1 MADVVERVRP
11 SVVRIETN
19 RGSGSGLVFETVP
32 GTGAAL
38 VLTNHHVVEA
48 ASLIEVVA
56 HDGSTYVASRRSQD
70 ADRDLTVVEICCSDS
85 WMASPLADDSLVR
98 VGDSVMA
105 MGYPLGLQTMT
116 VTVGIVSALY
126 PDEALDLSWI
136 QIDAAVNP
144 GNSGGPLV
152 SQDGSVVGIISARY
166 VASEGMGL
174 AVAATTAASVMPQLM
189 VTPTPTPSPTPT
201 PVPIV
206 ISLDFGATLAAIDGW
221 PVDLAGFKAVSSD
234 PHDVLYASILWG
246 DGGGYGPS
254 LPVETTGAVTASHM
268 YPAPDVYILTI
279 KVWGISGAEASA
291 TTAALVR
298 PSPASAPVATPSLT
312 PAMTT
317 ATVSVDRF
325 GARTPVG
332 LPSPI
337 GDADGDGWIDG
348 DDVTIEPS
356 RTWSRTGIAVWQVGA
371 WSDRM
376 VIVACVSGCG
386 GSEEGIVIR
395 WMTYD

>member
-1 MADVVERVRP
+1 
-11 SVVRIETN
+11 VRIETN
-19 RGSGSGLVFETVP
+19 RGSGSGLIFETVP
-32 GTGAAL
+32 GTEAAL
-38 VLTNHHVVEA
+38 VLTNQHVIA
-48 ASLIEVVA
+48 RGTLIDVVT
-56 HDGSTYVASRRSQD
+56 HDGSTYTASRRSED
-70 ADRDLTVVEICCSDS
+70 AELDLAVLEICCSDS
-85 WMASPLADDSLVR
+85 WAVSPLADDSLVR
-98 VGDSVMA
+98 VGDPVVA
-105 MGYPLGLQTMT
+105 MGYPLGLQTMS
-116 VTVGIVSALY
+116 VTVGVVSSLY
-126 PDEALDLSWI
+126 PDEELDLSWI
-136 QIDAAVNP
+136 QIDAAINP

-152 SQDGSVVGIISARY
+152 SEDGSVVGIVTARY

-174 AVAATTAASVMPQLM
+174 AIAVTTAASVMPQLM

-206 ISLDFGATLAAIDGW
+206 ISVEFGATLAAIDGW
-221 PVDLAGFKAVSSD
+221 PVDLAGFKAVSSS

-246 DGGGYGPS
+246 DGGGYGPP

-268 YPAPDVYILTI
+268 YPAADVYIVTI
-279 KVWGISGAEASA
+279 RVWGTSGAEASA

-298 PSPASAPVATPSLT
+298 PSPASAPVAVPSLT

-317 ATVSVDRF
+317 ATVSADRF

-337 GDADGDGWIDG
+337 GDANGDGLIDV

-356 RTWSRTGIAVWQVGA
+356 RAWSRTGIVAWQVGA